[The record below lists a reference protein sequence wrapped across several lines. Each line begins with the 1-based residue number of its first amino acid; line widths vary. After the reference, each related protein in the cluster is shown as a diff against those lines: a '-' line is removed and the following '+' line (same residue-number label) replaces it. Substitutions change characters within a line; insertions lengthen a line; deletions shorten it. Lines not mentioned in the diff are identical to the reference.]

1 MATLPQCPAETAS
14 LQDGTRALK
23 SPQFAERNLHNLPN
37 EIATICR
44 IEKLFITLQQNKHV
58 IMKYF
63 ARLADEWLKEKLDAK
78 GAVLV
83 RGPKW
88 CGKTTTAEQQAKS
101 ILYMSD
107 PSTRGMNI
115 QLASIDPGTLLAGD
129 TPRLIDEWQIA
140 PELWDAVRFEVDH
153 RRDRGQFILTGSAVP
168 EYRDSTDAQKI
179 YHTGTGRFAI
189 IDMYPMSLYES
200 EDSTGEVSL
209 GDLFTSPQIIRGTN
223 PHNLERIAYLV
234 CRGGWPY
241 AIDPDLS
248 VKASLSQAFDY
259 IDLVVEED
267 ISRVGGVE
275 RNVER
280 ARAIMRSYAR
290 FQGTQTPI
298 SMIRKDIASNDNS
311 SISDDTIAS
320 YLNALRQI
328 FVIKDMASW
337 NPNLQSKTAIRTSP
351 TRYFI
356 DPSIA
361 TAALGVG
368 PSDLING
375 LSTFGLLFETLCARD
390 LRVYAKSLD
399 GDVFHYRDSNG
410 LECDAVVHLRNGQ
423 YGLVEVK
430 LGGDHLI
437 EEGAANLK
445 KLSSIIDTTRMNAP
459 SFMMIL
465 TAVGQYAYR
474 REDGI
479 YIVPVGCLKN

>member
-1 MATLPQCPAETAS
+1 
-14 LQDGTRALK
+14 
-23 SPQFAERNLHNLPN
+23 
-37 EIATICR
+37 
-44 IEKLFITLQQNKHV
+44 
-58 IMKYF
+58 
-63 ARLADEWLKEKLDAK
+63 
-78 GAVLV
+78 
-83 RGPKW
+83 
-88 CGKTTTAEQQAKS
+88 
-101 ILYMSD
+101 
-107 PSTRGMNI
+107 
-115 QLASIDPGTLLAGD
+115 
-129 TPRLIDEWQIA
+129 
-140 PELWDAVRFEVDH
+140 
-153 RRDRGQFILTGSAVP
+153 
-168 EYRDSTDAQKI
+168 
-179 YHTGTGRFAI
+179 
-189 IDMYPMSLYES
+189 
-200 EDSTGEVSL
+200 
-209 GDLFTSPQIIRGTN
+209 
-223 PHNLERIAYLV
+223 
-234 CRGGWPY
+234 
-241 AIDPDLS
+241 
-248 VKASLSQAFDY
+248 
-259 IDLVVEED
+259 
-267 ISRVGGVE
+267 
-275 RNVER
+275 
-280 ARAIMRSYAR
+280 
-290 FQGTQTPI
+290 
-298 SMIRKDIASNDNS
+298 MIRKDIASNDNS